1 MQSAGLSEV
10 ENSEVKTTKPAKE
23 KDKKKKKTNA
33 DSAGLMQSAEL
44 SEVENSEVKST
55 KPAKEKDKK
64 KKKANKA
71 DLSSPQSDG
80 EHVKLVIKKDK
91 LPSGSKA
98 AEKKTSGQPTTSQA
112 KSGNQKKK
120 AAPST
125 GSTKGKANATP
136 RKGSKTP
143 EVC

>member
-10 ENSEVKTTKPAKE
+10 ENSEVK
-23 KDKKKKKTNA
+23 
-33 DSAGLMQSAEL
+33 SS
-44 SEVENSEVKST
+44 

-64 KKKANKA
+64 KKKANKV

-98 AEKKTSGQPTTSQA
+98 AEKKTSGQPITSQA

-125 GSTKGKANATP
+125 GSTKGKASATP
-136 RKGSKTP
+136 KKGSKTP
-143 EVC
+143 EVCWTCNQWYGWEGR